1 MTRNRQPDADDLFA
15 DTRMSFGDH
24 IEDLRTHLWRAL
36 IGFGIAMVVSF
47 GFSVYVLDFIQKP
60 VVKALKEFHVRQ
72 QIKKRK
78 ELKDNPDPNANKAKE
93 IAFEVRPNDL
103 AGALATLLEQPPP
116 PDGVALDKDELAA
129 KNALKSM
136 LAKQFPPPA
145 PGAVPNDTGIPLL
158 LLLRPSENPLSL
170 DIPESLI
177 VLSITEGMMVWLQVS
192 FLCGLVLG
200 SPWIFYQIWTF
211 VAAGLYAKEKR
222 LVNVYMPFSLVLF
235 LAGVFLCEFV
245 VIPQAVKVLLEFDE
259 WLGVDANLRLED
271 WLSFA
276 LMMPVVF
283 GVSFQTPM
291 VMLLLAK
298 IGIFDADSFRSKRRI
313 AWLVLAVLAALIM
326 PTQDPWTILMMQVPL
341 IALYEFGILLAAY
354 VGRQKAEEEVVDPDE
369 MVGV

>member
-1 MTRNRQPDADDLFA
+1 MTRSRQPDADDLFA

-24 IEDLRTHLWRAL
+24 IEDLRGHLWRAV
-36 IGFGIAMVVSF
+36 IGFGIAMLLSF
-47 GFSVYVLDFIQKP
+47 SFSVYVLEFIQKP
-60 VVKALKEFHVRQ
+60 VVAALKEFHIRQ

-78 ELKDNPDPNANKAKE
+78 ELRNSSDPNANRAKE
-93 IAFEVRPNDL
+93 VAFEVRPNDL
-103 AGALATLLEQPPP
+103 AGAFAALLEQPPP
-116 PDGVALDKDELAA
+116 LGAAALDKEELAA

-145 PGAVPNDTGIPLL
+145 PEAAPDEVGIPLV
-158 LLLRPSENPLSL
+158 LLLRPSENPLSM
-170 DIPESLI
+170 DDPSKLI

-200 SPWIFYQIWTF
+200 SPWIFYQIWSF
-211 VAAGLYAKEKR
+211 VDAGLYANEKR
-222 LVNVYMPFSLVLF
+222 LVNVYMPFSLTLF

-276 LMMPVVF
+276 LIMPVVF

-298 IGIFDADSFRSKRRI
+298 IGIFDANSFRAKRRI
-313 AWLVLAVLAALIM
+313 AWFVLVVLAALIM

-341 IALYEFGILLAAY
+341 IALYEFGIILAAY
-354 VGRQKAEEEVVDPDE
+354 AGRQKAEEEVVDPDE